1 MIKNGV
7 AKEIRHYIGALL
19 IFVFI
24 VSLVIV
30 FIQFPVL
37 DSNKEVV
44 MMLVGSLS
52 ASLAM
57 VISTISGTKPDD
69 INSLQ
74 NKNEKLELTIENL
87 HKKQNEYEKMI
98 INLQNQMVEN
108 YDNII
113 DRVILKSA
121 IDFDDKHNKSCEKFG
136 MALKRGV
143 IKIHIIINITKT
155 EYYRLTMA

>member
-74 NKNEKLELTIENL
+74 NKNEKLVVN
-87 HKKQNEYEKMI
+87 
-98 INLQNQMVEN
+98 
-108 YDNII
+108 
-113 DRVILKSA
+113 
-121 IDFDDKHNKSCEKFG
+121 
-136 MALKRGV
+136 
-143 IKIHIIINITKT
+143 
-155 EYYRLTMA
+155 

>member
-1 MIKNGV
+1 MNLPKNGV

-19 IFVFI
+19 IFFFI
-24 VSLVIV
+24 VALVIG

-44 MMLVGSLS
+44 MMLVGTLS

-57 VISTISGTKPDD
+57 VVSTITGSKPDD
-69 INSLQ
+69 IEAMK
-74 NKNEKLELTIENL
+74 NKVEKLELTIEQL
-87 HKKQNEYEKMI
+87 HKNKDEYEKMI

-108 YDNII
+108 YDNIL

-121 IDFDDKHNKSCEKFG
+121 MDFDDK
-136 MALKRGV
+136 KR
-143 IKIHIIINITKT
+143 
-155 EYYRLTMA
+155 L